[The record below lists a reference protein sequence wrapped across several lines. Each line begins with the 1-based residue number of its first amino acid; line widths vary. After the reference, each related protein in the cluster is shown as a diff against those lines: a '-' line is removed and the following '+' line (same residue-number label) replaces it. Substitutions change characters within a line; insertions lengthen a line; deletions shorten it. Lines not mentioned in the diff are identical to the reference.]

1 MPITIDD
8 LSPTFL
14 CIQVTGWLAI
24 CTRDP
29 QCRKHF
35 GTDRLAKLL
44 PTDEL
49 QFTIGATEQ
58 GMSARLNCFIEGKI
72 SNAEF
77 TVIDGASTAGNR
89 SARYPAFDTGDE
101 RATADVVRRIL
112 HSVED
117 EAMRIAERPADK
129 PTGA

>member
-14 CIQVTGWLAI
+14 CIQVPGWLAI

-29 QCRKHF
+29 KCRKHF

-72 SNAEF
+72 SDAEF

-101 RATADVVRRIL
+101 PRRRICAS
-112 HSVED
+112 H
-117 EAMRIAERPADK
+117 PAQR
-129 PTGA
+129 